1 MVIWD
6 QNTFLTITVPSNHYK
21 SQAAMKKSQHL
32 TQIFSIQ
39 EPCLSR
45 PRAKLVKSDILMH
58 TCKYS
63 SIDHDFLYM
72 PSSPLYLEL
81 SIHVNIHILAQH
93 TPAPAYK
100 TPINPHS
107 ANTGTISDGASAPM
121 PRVLRALTHSYYI
134 LLFVSGSQTTCP
146 VQKTFNRERVH
157 ISHTS
162 HMTSVDLSPL
172 NVN

>member
-1 MVIWD
+1 M
-6 QNTFLTITVPSNHYK
+6 
-21 SQAAMKKSQHL
+21 
-32 TQIFSIQ
+32 
-39 EPCLSR
+39 
-45 PRAKLVKSDILMH
+45 KSDILMH

-107 ANTGTISDGASAPM
+107 ANTGTISDSANKPM
-121 PRVLRALTHSYYI
+121 PLELRVLMDSYYNLSFI
-134 LLFVSGSQTTCP
+134 SGSQTP
-146 VQKTFNRERVH
+146 RHVQH
-157 ISHTS
+157 IHRPPAVT
-162 HMTSVDLSPL
+162 HI
-172 NVN
+172 